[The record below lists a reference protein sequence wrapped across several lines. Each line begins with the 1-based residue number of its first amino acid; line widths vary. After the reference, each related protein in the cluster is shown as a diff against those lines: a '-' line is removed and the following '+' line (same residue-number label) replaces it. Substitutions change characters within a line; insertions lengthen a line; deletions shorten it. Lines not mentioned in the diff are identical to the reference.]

1 MDAEQVYAILLKL
14 INGIS
19 SGVSSVNVSGTTLTF
34 YFTNG
39 TSQSMTFPAPENG
52 KDGADGKDGVN
63 GKDGKDG
70 KDGEKGADGKN
81 GTSITS
87 IKINGSNHLI
97 CTLSDGSVIDAGE
110 LPSGGG
116 GSDDVQM
123 MTEEETLAVLNGG
136 ELP

>member
-14 INGIS
+14 INGVS

-39 TSQSMTFPAPENG
+39 TTQSMTFPAPENG
-52 KDGADGKDGVN
+52 KDGADGKDG
-63 GKDGKDG
+63 KDGKNG

-81 GTSITS
+81 GTSVVS

-97 CTLSDGSVIDAGE
+97 CTLSDGNIIDAGE
-110 LPSGGG
+110 LPYGGGG